1 MAKHDIHFQAGDV
14 LKGRYEI
21 IRQIGAGGM
30 SAVYLAEDSHDHNQL
45 WAVKVA
51 DMKQKI
57 SRRLFSEAKLLSEL
71 NHPGLPQI
79 ADFFAS
85 EDERYFFLVQEYVDG
100 RSLLEVYEN
109 QDEPFSEEEVLNI
122 SLALAEILDYLHS
135 QQPAIIYRDLK
146 PGNIMITTNGQV
158 KLIDFGI
165 ARKFDESKLKD
176 TLQIGTVG
184 FAAPEQFEKQ
194 QSDTRT
200 DLFTLGALMYYL
212 LSGGKFVYI
221 TQKPIQHFRTGLTKA
236 TRTCLEALVQLEPD
250 NRPQSIIEVKE
261 YLQQGIA
268 QLRKS
273 SWHPQLNW
281 WLITKYS
288 VSILSLIAVCLYIY
302 FDQL

>member
-14 LKGRYEI
+14 LKERYEI

-30 SAVYLAEDSHDHNQL
+30 SAVYLAKDIHDHNQL

-71 NHPGLPQI
+71 NHSGLPQI

-85 EDERYFFLVQEYVDG
+85 EDERYFFLVQEFVDG

-109 QDEPFSEEEVLNI
+109 QEEPFSEEEVLNI

-146 PGNIMITTNGQV
+146 PGNIMITTDGQV

-165 ARKFDESKLKD
+165 ARKFDEGKLKD

-250 NRPQSIIEVKE
+250 KRPQSITEVKE
-261 YLQQGIA
+261 YLRSGLV
-268 QLRKS
+268 QLQKS
-273 SWHPQLNW
+273 TWRHQLNW